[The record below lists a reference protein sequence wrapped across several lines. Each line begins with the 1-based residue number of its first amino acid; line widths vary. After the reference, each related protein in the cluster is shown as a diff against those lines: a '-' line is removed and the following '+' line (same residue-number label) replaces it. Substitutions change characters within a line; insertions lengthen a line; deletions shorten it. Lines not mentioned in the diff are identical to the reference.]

1 MECSCSECKAVS
13 MALLAAG
20 MLSVKMIVSLHPAA
34 VALVIASRTESSA
47 SSVVTFPVGGLV
59 WCFYY

>member
-1 MECSCSECKAVS
+1 VS

-20 MLSVKMIVSLHPAA
+20 MLSVKMIVSLHPVA
-34 VALVIASRTESSA
+34 VALVIASRTAKSSA